1 MGPDMEVLLRLL
13 MDLRVLYY
21 ERSLA
26 RLHQKVPDLA
36 DADAALE
43 PATWS
48 AGGEDVLV
56 LEELFRGPNLQRL
69 QKSWSVKPSKL
80 QHPSLQRFSLLQKSL
95 TLSGALAYLSCVR
108 LTTLCLAVC
117 LTDN

>member
-1 MGPDMEVLLRLL
+1 MILENTTFGLTAQPRGTQEHIGGCDGTAMGPDMEVLLRLL
-13 MDLRVLYY
+13 MNLRVLYY

-48 AGGEDVLV
+48 AGG
-56 LEELFRGPNLQRL
+56 G
-69 QKSWSVKPSKL
+69 
-80 QHPSLQRFSLLQKSL
+80 
-95 TLSGALAYLSCVR
+95 C
-108 LTTLCLAVC
+108 
-117 LTDN
+117 